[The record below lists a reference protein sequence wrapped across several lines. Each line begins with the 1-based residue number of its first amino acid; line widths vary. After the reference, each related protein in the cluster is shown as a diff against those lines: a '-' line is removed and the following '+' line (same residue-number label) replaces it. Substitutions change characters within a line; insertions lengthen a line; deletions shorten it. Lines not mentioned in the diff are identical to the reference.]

1 MNPSE
6 PLRLDLERIQRMAL
20 LVGAVGVAV
29 CLIGFFLNRDQFFQ
43 SYLFAFLFWN
53 GLSIGSLAIFLLHNV
68 VGGNWGVVIR
78 RFIEAG
84 TRTFPVTLVF
94 LLPILILGMKS
105 LYLWARPE
113 GQHDPNIQLKAAY
126 LNIPFFIGRSL
137 FYFAF
142 WILVALRLARWST
155 EQDRTG
161 DLTLTDRMRSFSA
174 PALLIFVLTASFAF
188 FDWIMSLEPHWFS
201 TVYGAMFLVGQVLET
216 LAFAVA
222 LLILLSKRAPFEGL
236 LKIQHYHDLGNLMLA
251 FTMLWAYLNL
261 SQFLIMWAGNLPE
274 EIPWYIR
281 RFTGGWGAIG
291 VFLGLFH
298 FCVPFVLLLMRFV
311 KKNPRILYRVAIWMI
326 CVRFVDIFWVVE
338 PAFRQRQFWIHWM
351 DIAAPIGL
359 GGIWI
364 WAFLGQLKL
373 RPLLPLHDPRLGNIP
388 LQSEV

>member
-6 PLRLDLERIQRMAL
+6 PLRLDLERFQRMAL
-20 LVGAVGVAV
+20 VIGLGGLVFCVV
-29 CLIGFFLNRDQFFQ
+29 GFFTNRPQFFQ

-78 RFIEAG
+78 RFVEAG

-94 LLPILILGMKS
+94 LLPILFLGIQS
-105 LYLWARPE
+105 LYLWATPE

-126 LNIPFFIGRSL
+126 LNVPFFIGRSL

-142 WILVALRLARWST
+142 WILVALRLARLST

-161 DLTLTDRMRSFSA
+161 DLKLADRMRAFSA
-174 PALLIFVLTASFAF
+174 PCLLAFVLIASFAF

-222 LLILLSKRAPFEGL
+222 LLVILSKRKPFEGL

-326 CVRFVDIFWVVE
+326 FVRFVDIFWVVE
-338 PAFRQRQFWIHWM
+338 PAFRQQQFWIHWM
-351 DIAAPIGL
+351 DIVAPIGL